1 MKKHSFLSDNQD
13 LQLFLSCAISSLGMW
28 VATPADQGIFKVLIY
43 SRGVVSLLK
52 LGQESGL
59 YKCVEP
65 NDRRYFTIETFLC
78 IVSTI
83 GLCYAYLYEIDSMKP
98 SFAKS
103 LTRAC
108 SLTPDEQRFF
118 DSVRAIE
125 EIRKRK
131 MVV

>member
-1 MKKHSFLSDNQD
+1 
-13 LQLFLSCAISSLGMW
+13 MW
-28 VATPADQGIFKVLIY
+28 VATPGDIAIFKVLIY

-52 LGQESGL
+52 LGSESGL
-59 YKCVEP
+59 YTCIQPGDK
-65 NDRRYFTIETFLC
+65 RYFTIETFLC

-83 GLCYAYLYEIDSMKP
+83 GLCYAYLYEVDSMKA

-108 SLTPDEQRFF
+108 GLTPNEMRFF

-131 MVV
+131 LTL